1 MKKKLVIALAALLL
15 IAIVCLL
22 LATVPFYPAF
32 QKTVASMEKLRSAL
46 RAESIRYPAMADGE
60 YSDCSYRLELE
71 GRTVFAKPV
80 GYLINGTEVCTDTVI
95 HYCFRG
101 STKPQSQAQ
110 GTEQISYHDVPIYI
124 AHCGDLSDLSKPYQT
139 VLRFS
144 IAGCAY
150 ELNASISDNPDRRL
164 SSEER
169 AALAEHMRD
178 VLTTLC
184 QRMIDSDFA
193 S

>member
-46 RAESIRYPAMADGE
+46 RAESIRYPAMAGGK
-60 YSDCSYRLELE
+60 YSDCSYRLELD

-80 GYLINGTEVCTDTVI
+80 GYLINGTEFCTDTVI
-95 HYCFRG
+95 RYCFRG

-144 IAGCAY
+144 LAGCFY
-150 ELNASISDNPDRRL
+150 ELNASIVDESGQL

-169 AALAEHMRD
+169 TALAEHMRD
-178 VLTTLC
+178 ALTTLC
-184 QRMIDSDFA
+184 QQMIDSDFA